1 VKFLLC
7 YHSPDAG
14 NPEAAVMQNMRRH
27 KRYRLDLIEVNGQLS
42 LSDKV
47 EILDISL
54 GGVAV
59 KVDRRLNIGREY
71 LLKLREQGKALE
83 VKCIVVRAELS
94 GIEQRANGESVTIYT
109 AGMTFK
115 EGSTTRIA
123 DFIKP
128 IEQHKQAKERNT
140 SDRRIDVR
148 FDIGGPL
155 DTLLSYPAQFTVKTI
170 SLSGM
175 LIQTEHSLTV
185 ESRIPMTLSLN
196 TDNSVTFIGRIAA
209 CQKNDDPGSM
219 RFDIG
224 VEFTRLTDKNIA
236 LLKTF
241 IDYLA
246 SADGKTK

>member
-1 VKFLLC
+1 
-7 YHSPDAG
+7 
-14 NPEAAVMQNMRRH
+14 MQNMRRH

-42 LSDKV
+42 LTDKV

-54 GGVAV
+54 GGIAL

-83 VKCIVVRAELS
+83 VKCVVVRAELS

-109 AGMTFK
+109 AGMIFK
-115 EGSTTRIA
+115 EGSSARIA

-128 IEQHKQAKERNT
+128 IELHKQVKEPGA

-170 SLSGM
+170 SLGGM
-175 LIQTEHSLTV
+175 LIQTEHALAI
-185 ESRIPMTLSLN
+185 ESRTPMTLSLN
-196 TDNSVTFIGRIAA
+196 ADTTVTFIGRIAA
-209 CQKNDDPGSM
+209 CQRNDDLGKQ

-224 VEFTRLTDKNIA
+224 VEFTDLTDKNIT

-246 SADGKTK
+246 NADGKSR